1 MKVGLVIVLALIV
14 GALAAHLVL
23 PDNGYVLINFRG
35 YVVETSVPILAL
47 VLVLIYLALRL
58 LVQVWRAPRRLGE
71 AWAKAR
77 LNYAGRQATR
87 GYIALA
93 EGRLARGERLLTRG
107 ARRSETPLLNYL
119 AAARAAQMQGDRDR
133 RDSWLRMACE
143 QEPAAEDAVLL
154 TQAELQLEDGQY
166 AEALVSLNR
175 VRDRHPTHAQALK
188 LLGELHYRR
197 REWQLLAELLPLLR
211 GRGNVPADKLDEWS
225 VDTYGNIMTTVRLD
239 RAALDQVWEDIP
251 RHLRREP
258 RLTLTRAKALIACGS
273 VEDAEVEIRRTLKE
287 DWSEALIDLYG
298 ELAAVDPA
306 AHLKRIESWL
316 RERPGDP
323 ALLLAAG
330 RASVRHQLW
339 GKARSYLESSLAIRP
354 APEAYRAL
362 GQLMARVGEAQSAS
376 RAYERGLAMTA
387 TASTTAPLAAPKP
400 GLPVSPVV
408 AAIAATSDSMK

>member
-23 PDNGYVLINFRG
+23 ADNGYVLINFRG

-47 VLVLIYLALRL
+47 VLLLGYVALRL
-58 LVQVWRAPRRLGE
+58 LVKVWRAPRHLGE
-71 AWAKAR
+71 AWARAR
-77 LNYAGRQATR
+77 INYAGRQATK

-107 ARRSETPLLNYL
+107 ARLSETPLLNYL

-133 RDSWLRMACE
+133 RDGWLRMACE

-175 VRDRHPTHAQALK
+175 VRARHPTHAQALK

-197 REWQLLAELLPLLR
+197 REWQPLAELLPLLR
-211 GRGNVPADKLDEWS
+211 RRGNVPAGMLDDWS

-239 RAALDQVWEDIP
+239 RTALDQVWEEVP

-258 RLTLTRAKALIACGS
+258 RLTLTRARALVACGS
-273 VEDAEVEIRRTLKE
+273 VEDAEAEIRRTLRE
-287 DWSEALIDLYG
+287 DWSEALINLYG
-298 ELAAVDPA
+298 ELPAADPA
-306 AHLKRIESWL
+306 AHLKRTEAWL
-316 RERPGDP
+316 KERPDDP

-339 GKARSYLESSLAIRP
+339 GKARSYLEASLAIRP

-376 RAYERGLAMTA
+376 KAYERGLAMTA
-387 TASTTAPLAAPKP
+387 VAVTTPPLPAPKASVP
-400 GLPVSPVV
+400 ARLQAPYSG
-408 AAIAATSDSMK
+408 